1 LNVSVLEMKLFHIA
15 LLLSV
20 VALVTVQASPI
31 EKRQWFNNPNIGT
44 IQTVKFDKDME
55 ESA

>member
-1 LNVSVLEMKLFHIA
+1 MKFFHIA
-15 LLLSV
+15 LLLSI
-20 VALVTVQASPI
+20 VALVTVQASPV